1 MNKLKLFLENFI
13 IYGLG
18 GAISKIVPLIMLPI
32 VTRLMPNAT
41 YYGISDMSNTL
52 VSFGSAIAL
61 MGMYDAMY
69 RMFFDKDNEEYKKD
83 VCSTALIFTL
93 ITSAIIFILMLI
105 MKQSLSQVFFGNKK
119 YAYVVY
125 LSAMATLVGATNS
138 IVSAPTRMQNQ
149 RKIYLIANIVSPVLS
164 YGIAIPLLLKGH
176 YVIALPISGVLA
188 GVTVEAVF
196 GILNAKWFSVKRFDW
211 QILKKLLII
220 AVPLMPNFIIY
231 WVFNSCDRIMITNM
245 LGVDAA
251 GVYSIGSK
259 LGLASQLIYTAF
271 AGGWQY
277 FAFSTM
283 KEDNQVKTNSL
294 IYEYMGIISFACT
307 SVICAISYV
316 VYDILFEQE
325 YITGYIIAPYLFMA
339 PLLQMLYQIG
349 NNQFLIIKKTWPG
362 MFILSSGAVVNILL
376 NRILIP
382 LMGIEGAAV
391 STLLGYVAT
400 CLIDIVV
407 LMKCKLMKPSFRFLI
422 AVFVEIIY
430 FVLWRMLFPKNL
442 VLGMIA
448 ALITMACFII
458 LYIKDIKTLITSI
471 KQGGNK

>member
-13 IYGLG
+13 VYGLG
-18 GAISKIVPLIMLPI
+18 GAISKIVPLVMLPI
-32 VTRLMPNAT
+32 VTRLMPNTA

-69 RMFFDKDNEEYKKD
+69 RMFFDKDSEEYKKD
-83 VCSTALIFTL
+83 VCSTAFIFTL
-93 ITSAIIFILMLI
+93 ITSAIIFLLMLI
-105 MKQSLSQVFFGNKK
+105 MRQSLAQIFFGNKK

-138 IVSAPTRMQNQ
+138 IISAPTRMQNQ
-149 RKIYLIANIVSPVLS
+149 RKIYLIANIVSPILS
-164 YGIAIPLLLKGH
+164 YGIAIPLLLKGY

-188 GVTVEAVF
+188 GVTVEVVF
-196 GILNAKWFSVKRFDW
+196 GILNSKWFSVKRFDW
-211 QILKKLLII
+211 AILKKLLVI

-245 LGVDAA
+245 MGVDAA

-307 SVICAISYV
+307 SIICAISYW

-325 YITGYIIAPYLFMA
+325 YIAGYIIAPYLFMA

-382 LMGIEGAAV
+382 CMGIEGAAV
-391 STLLGYVAT
+391 STLFGYVIT
-400 CLIDIVV
+400 CLVDIVI
-407 LMKCKLMKPSFRFLI
+407 LMKCNLMRPSFRFLI
-422 AVFVEIIY
+422 AVIIEIIY
-430 FVLWRMLFPKNL
+430 FVIWRICFPKDL
-442 VLGMIA
+442 ILGLMA
-448 ALITMACFII
+448 SLIIIFCYVI
-458 LYIKDIKTLITSI
+458 LYSKDIKSMVMSI

>member
-1 MNKLKLFLENFI
+1 
-13 IYGLG
+13 
-18 GAISKIVPLIMLPI
+18 
-32 VTRLMPNAT
+32 
-41 YYGISDMSNTL
+41 
-52 VSFGSAIAL
+52 
-61 MGMYDAMY
+61 
-69 RMFFDKDNEEYKKD
+69 
-83 VCSTALIFTL
+83 
-93 ITSAIIFILMLI
+93 
-105 MKQSLSQVFFGNKK
+105 
-119 YAYVVY
+119 
-125 LSAMATLVGATNS
+125 
-138 IVSAPTRMQNQ
+138 
-149 RKIYLIANIVSPVLS
+149 
-164 YGIAIPLLLKGH
+164 
-176 YVIALPISGVLA
+176 
-188 GVTVEAVF
+188 
-196 GILNAKWFSVKRFDW
+196 
-211 QILKKLLII
+211 
-220 AVPLMPNFIIY
+220 
-231 WVFNSCDRIMITNM
+231 
-245 LGVDAA
+245 
-251 GVYSIGSK
+251 
-259 LGLASQLIYTAF
+259 
-271 AGGWQY
+271 
-277 FAFSTM
+277 
-283 KEDNQVKTNSL
+283 
-294 IYEYMGIISFACT
+294 MGIISFACT

-325 YITGYIIAPYLFMA
+325 YIAGYIIAPYLFMA

-442 VLGMIA
+442 VLGIIA